1 MHENINNTNFQVTRQ
16 KKLEYLRKYYKKKI
30 KLFLNKKE
38 TINHKKEKIKLKYI
52 KNNGEI
58 VELKK
63 ILLKEESIICTE
75 QI

>member
-1 MHENINNTNFQVTRQ
+1 M
-16 KKLEYLRKYYKKKI
+16 KI
-30 KLFLNKKE
+30 LLIKKE
-38 TINHKKEKIKLKYI
+38 TINHKKENIKLKYI

-63 ILLKEESIICTE
+63 ILLKEESINSTE